1 MINHYEVID
10 VKQARNKKIIMRV
23 DFNVPMQDG
32 KILDDTRIKRVIPG
46 LKMLADCAKQIFL
59 VTHLGRPGEFQAPS
73 FQCNHYRNILKVH
86 YLAMLVL
93 LHMLT
98 M

>member
-10 VKQARNKKIIMRV
+10 VKQAKNKKIIMRV

-46 LKMLADCAKQIFL
+46 LKMLAASVITMRKF
-59 VTHLGRPGEFQAPS
+59 S
-73 FQCNHYRNILKVH
+73 KK
-86 YLAMLVL
+86 LVL
-93 LHMLT
+93 DRCFMAKCYVYLPLAG
-98 M
+98 

>member
-32 KILDDTRIKRVIPG
+32 K
-46 LKMLADCAKQIFL
+46 F
-59 VTHLGRPGEFQAPS
+59 
-73 FQCNHYRNILKVH
+73 
-86 YLAMLVL
+86 
-93 LHMLT
+93 
-98 M
+98 